1 MHSLQV
7 RKCSIAVFCVACL
20 LFAAFFVWPISQV
33 LRGGF
38 TGTDGTFTLDYIKAV
53 FENRLYL
60 ISIRNSVILATVTTT
75 LAFIIAL
82 PLAYFSDRYEFPGKK
97 IFTNIVLLPIMLPPF
112 VGAIGINHIF
122 GVRGMLN
129 AILLKFGIIDST
141 RLIDWLGEYKLIGM
155 CVLNAISLYPILY
168 LNLVSTLANID
179 PSLDEAA
186 ECMGYH
192 GLRRFFKITFPLMRS
207 GIFAGVTLVF
217 IWSFTE
223 LGVPLIFDYNN
234 VVSVQIYNGLKEI
247 GDNQMPFALVSVVL
261 MLSLMFYVIGK
272 LLTGRNN
279 YTMMAKASHVS
290 STRKISIYKR
300 IMCCSLFGG
309 ITFIALMPHIA
320 VILTSFA
327 GDWYK
332 SVLPNVWTFSNYETT
347 LSHPLTIPAIENS
360 VLYSGFATL
369 FAIIFGIMIAFVVV
383 RSKIKLRHALDTMTM
398 LPLAVPGL
406 VMAFGYLAM
415 SQKGR
420 FFERLNP
427 VENPTILLI
436 IAYAIRK
443 LPFMV
448 RSAVSGLQQMSYSY
462 EEAAQCLGCSP
473 IKAGI
478 KITFPLII
486 SNLLA
491 GGLLVFSQTMLE
503 VSDSLILAQKQ
514 QYYPITKAIYELMN
528 LLGEGPFLACSL
540 GVWAMTFLSI
550 TIIGASVFMGKN
562 FGAIFKA

>member
-1 MHSLQV
+1 MFV
-7 RKCSIAVFCVACL
+7 
-20 LFAAFFVWPISQV
+20 AFFLWPVYQV

-38 TGTDGTFTLDYIKAV
+38 VGHDGHFTLDYFRAIFGHRA
-53 FENRLYL
+53 YL
-60 ISIRNSVILATVTTT
+60 ISIRNSIFVATITTAI
-75 LAFIIAL
+75 AFTIAL
-82 PLAYFSDRYEFPGKK
+82 PLAYFADRYEFPAKK
-97 IFTNIVLLPIMLPPF
+97 ILTNIVLLPIMLPPF
-112 VGAIGINHIF
+112 VGAIGIHHIF

-129 AILLKFGIIDST
+129 MILLKAGIIDNSH
-141 RLIDWLGEYKLIGM
+141 LIDWLGTHKLMGM
-155 CVLNAISLYPILY
+155 CLLNAVSLYPILY

-186 ECMGYH
+186 GCLGCH

-223 LGVPLIFDYNN
+223 LGVPLIFDYDR
-234 VVSVQIYNGLKEI
+234 VVSVKIFGGLKEI
-247 GDNQMPFALVSVVL
+247 SDNQLPFALVSVVL
-261 MLSLMFYVIGK
+261 ILSLIFYLSGK
-272 LLTGRNN
+272 LLMGRQN
-279 YTMMAKASHVS
+279 YTMMAKASSAS
-290 STRKISIYKR
+290 SARKVGILKKLI
-300 IMCCSLFGG
+300 CCSLFGG
-309 ITFIALMPHIA
+309 VTFIALMPHVA
-320 VILTSFA
+320 VILMSFA
-327 GDWYK
+327 GDWYN
-332 SVLPNVWTFSNYETT
+332 SIFPNVWTLDNYIVT
-347 LSHPLTIPAIENS
+347 LGHPLTIPSIQSS
-360 VLYSGFATL
+360 VIYSGAAT
-369 FAIIFGIMIAFVVV
+369 ACTVVFGIMAAFVIV
-383 RSKIKLRHALDTMTM
+383 RSKLKLRHLLDAMIM

-420 FFERLNP
+420 AFSFLNP
-427 VENPTILLI
+427 VENPTMLLV

-448 RSAVSGLQQMSYSY
+448 RSAVAGLQQMSYTY

-486 SNLLA
+486 ANLMA

-540 GVWAMTFLSI
+540 GVWAMTFLAIMIISTSI
-550 TIIGASVFMGKN
+550 FMGKN
-562 FGAIFKA
+562 LGAVFRV